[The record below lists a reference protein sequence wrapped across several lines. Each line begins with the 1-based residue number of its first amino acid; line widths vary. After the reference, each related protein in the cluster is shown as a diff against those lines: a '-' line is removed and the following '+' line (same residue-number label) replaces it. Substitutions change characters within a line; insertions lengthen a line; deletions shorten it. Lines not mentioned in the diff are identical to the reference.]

1 MGQCA
6 AADPQACQVLEGGRL
21 MLGLDSIRAM
31 FGRNKTLP
39 ADVSAAI
46 EAAWIMERSSDQD
59 GAPRVAVALGGL
71 RAAFIWSEDEA
82 ARRLVRRFPE
92 LNDHQLRRAVKYL
105 GARVA
110 IVNAEQG
117 RDPKRHERKTWL
129 NRWRYQD

>member
-1 MGQCA
+1 
-6 AADPQACQVLEGGRL
+6 

-59 GAPRVAVALGGL
+59 GAPRVAVALGGGSL
-71 RAAFIWSEDEA
+71 VGAFIFSEDEA
-82 ARRLVRRFPE
+82 QRRLERRFPD
-92 LNDHQLRRAVKYL
+92 LTPDQAKRGVRYL
-105 GARVA
+105 AARVT
-110 IVNAEQG
+110 IVTAEQG
-117 RDPKRHERKTWL
+117 RDPKRRERKTWL